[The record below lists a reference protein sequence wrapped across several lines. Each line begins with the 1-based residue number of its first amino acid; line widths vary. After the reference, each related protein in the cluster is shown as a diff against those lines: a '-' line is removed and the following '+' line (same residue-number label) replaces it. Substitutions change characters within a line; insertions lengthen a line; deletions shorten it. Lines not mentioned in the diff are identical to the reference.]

1 MNRRPSPCSS
11 IVEANELV
19 KIIRLGNIHYV
30 AAFTLMKLPSARFM
44 LTRYHSS
51 DLRSRRRLITV

>member
-19 KIIRLGNIHYV
+19 KIIRLRDNRYI
-30 AAFTLMKLPSARFM
+30 AAVTLMRLVSARFM
-44 LTRYHSS
+44 LAWYYSPG
-51 DLRSRRRLITV
+51 L